1 VPTHVA
7 DNLDPHNT
15 FTKVEVPLASATD
28 AAAPNVSVASSSST
42 ASPPADKPAAPS
54 AAAKSSAKPAS
65 GRLKITE
72 VLRPHW
78 KALVIAMLAVLGETL
93 ADVGSPWPI
102 KIVIDSLSKES
113 TKLPQWLLQF
123 VTRLFGNNTLAILN
137 FAVAAVAVIAIVDA
151 ISSYTEKYMTTSVS
165 QLVSHDLRL
174 TVYDHIQRL
183 SLADHDEAQTGDLIT
198 RVTGDIEAVQDFITS
213 ALFGILIDVL
223 TLVGMITVMFLTNWR
238 FTLIALSVVPVLMA
252 VVYSFTRK
260 IKKASRAV
268 RKKQGELISVVQE
281 VLTSVRVVQAFARE
295 DYEQDRFEAESMEN
309 VEAAMEA
316 RSVKAKLAPLVE
328 VVAAVGTCL
337 VLGFGGRMALRGEIH
352 PGTLYLFIVYLA
364 GMYKPMRDLS
374 KMTDT
379 VSKATIGYERI
390 QEILEIE
397 SKVHDLPGARKAP
410 KFKGQIEFDKVS
422 FSYDPEH
429 EVLKNISLK
438 IEPGKVAAIVGPSG
452 TGKSTLVNLI
462 ARFYDPVSGAVKID
476 GGDVR
481 KYTLKSLR
489 EQISFVLQEALLFHA
504 PVWKNI
510 AYGKPEAPRREIIR
524 AAELANAHE
533 FIEKMPQGYDTM
545 IGERGVTLSGGQRQR
560 ISIARAI
567 LHNTPILILDE
578 PTTGLDAASEQAIM
592 EALNRLM
599 KGKTSIIIAHHLSS
613 ISHSDVIFVI
623 KDCELVESGTHEEL
637 LAAGK
642 VYAELYKMQITDVAL
657 ANSDNAPVKTDA
669 VPEKAADVP
678 QNGPVPESEQPI
690 LPNK

>member
-1 VPTHVA
+1 M
-7 DNLDPHNT
+7 
-15 FTKVEVPLASATD
+15 
-28 AAAPNVSVASSSST
+28 
-42 ASPPADKPAAPS
+42 
-54 AAAKSSAKPAS
+54 
-65 GRLKITE
+65 I
-72 VLRPHW
+72 
-78 KALVIAMLAVLGETL
+78 AVLGETL
-93 ADVGSPWPI
+93 ADILDPWPI
-102 KIVIDSLSKES
+102 KIVIDNLLRGKE
-113 TKLPQWLLQF
+113 LPHWIGDF
-123 VTRLFGNNTLAILN
+123 VTRIFGNNKLATLD
-137 FAVAAVAVIAIVDA
+137 FAVAGVAAIAIVGA
-151 ISSYTEKYMTTSVS
+151 VSSYFEKYMTTSVS

-213 ALFGILIDVL
+213 ALLGIFVDVL
-223 TLVGMITVMFLTNWR
+223 TLAGMMAVMFYLNWR
-238 FTLIALSVVPVLMA
+238 FTLIALSTAPILMM
-252 VVYSFTRK
+252 VVYSFTRR

-268 RKKQGELISVVQE
+268 RKKQGELVSNVQE
-281 VLTSVRVVQAFARE
+281 ALTSVRVVQAFARE
-295 DYEQDRFEAESMEN
+295 DYEQERFEAESMEN
-309 VEAAMEA
+309 VEAALEA
-316 RSVKAKLAPLVE
+316 RTVKAKLAPLVD
-328 VVAAVGTCL
+328 VVAAIGTCL
-337 VLGFGGRMALRGEIH
+337 VLGFGGRMALQQKLD
-352 PGTLYLFIVYLA
+352 PGTLILFIFYL
-364 GMYKPMRDLS
+364 GLMYKPMRDLS

-390 QEILEIE
+390 QEILEIQ
-397 SKVHDLPGARKAP
+397 SKVRDLPAARRAP
-410 KFKGQIEFDKVS
+410 KFKGKIEFDNVS

-462 ARFYDPVSGAVKID
+462 ARFYDPVSGTVKID

-524 AAELANAHE
+524 AAEMANAHE

-560 ISIARAI
+560 IAIARAI

-623 KDCELVESGTHEEL
+623 KDCELVETGTHEEL

-642 VYAELYKMQITDVAL
+642 VYAELYKLQITDVAL
-657 ANSDNAPVKTDA
+657 ANSEASGEKSDA
-669 VPEKAADVP
+669 VPEKVTDVP
-678 QNGPVPESEQPI
+678 QNGPVPESEQSI

>member
-1 VPTHVA
+1 MRTHVTA
-7 DNLDPHNT
+7 NVDSHNT
-15 FTKVEVPLASATD
+15 FIKVEVPIASPIVAERPAPT
-28 AAAPNVSVASSSST
+28 AAP
-42 ASPPADKPAAPS
+42 KPE
-54 AAAKSSAKPAS
+54 AKAAS
-65 GRLKITE
+65 GRLKITA

-78 KALVIAMLAVLGETL
+78 KALTIAMIAVLGETL
-93 ADVGSPWPI
+93 ADVLDPWPI
-102 KIVIDSLSKES
+102 KIVIDNLIRGKE
-113 TKLPQWLLQF
+113 LPHWLGGF
-123 VTRLFGNNTLAILN
+123 VTHLFGNNKLATLD
-137 FAVAAVAVIAIVDA
+137 FAVAGVAAIAIVGA
-151 ISSYTEKYMTTSVS
+151 VSSYFEKYMTTSVS

-183 SLADHDEAQTGDLIT
+183 SLADHDEKQTGDLIT

-213 ALFGILIDVL
+213 ALLGILVDVL
-223 TLVGMITVMFLTNWR
+223 TLAGMMGVMFYLNWR
-238 FTLIALSVVPVLMA
+238 FTLIALSTAPVLMA
-252 VVYSFTRK
+252 VVYSFTRR

-268 RKKQGELISVVQE
+268 RKKQGELVSNVQE

-295 DYEQDRFEAESMEN
+295 DYEQERFEAESMEN
-309 VEAAMEA
+309 VEAALEA
-316 RSVKAKLAPLVE
+316 RVVKAKLAPVVD

-337 VLGFGGRMALRGEIH
+337 VLGFGGRMALQGQLD
-352 PGTLYLFIVYLA
+352 PGTLILFIFYL
-364 GMYKPMRDLS
+364 GLMYKPMRDLS

-390 QEILEIE
+390 QEILEIQ
-397 SKVHDLPGARKAP
+397 SSVRDLPGARHAP
-410 KFKGQIEFDKVS
+410 KFKGKIEFNNVS
-422 FSYDPEH
+422 FAYDDEH
-429 EVLKNISLK
+429 QVLKDISLK
-438 IEPGKVAAIVGPSG
+438 IEPGQVAAIVGPSG

-462 ARFYDPVSGAVKID
+462 ARFYDPISGTVKID

-510 AYGKPEAPRREIIR
+510 AYGKPDAPRREIMR

-533 FIEKMPQGYDTM
+533 FIEKMPEGYDTM

-560 ISIARAI
+560 IAIARAI

-613 ISHSDVIFVI
+613 ISHSDVIFVV

-637 LAAGK
+637 LAAGRNTPSFTSCK
-642 VYAELYKMQITDVAL
+642 SPMWCWKTMRPMRRNPLAL
-657 ANSDNAPVKTDA
+657 RKKLKPCPS
-669 VPEKAADVP
+669 
-678 QNGPVPESEQPI
+678 
-690 LPNK
+690 